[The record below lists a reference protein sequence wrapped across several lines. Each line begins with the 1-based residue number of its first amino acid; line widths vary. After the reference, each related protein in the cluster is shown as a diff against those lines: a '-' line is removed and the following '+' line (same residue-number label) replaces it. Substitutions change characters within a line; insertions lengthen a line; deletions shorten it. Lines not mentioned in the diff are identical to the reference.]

1 MSGYAYFLVLPGKI
15 TRTIRPE
22 GPVMPAEFNFT
33 FGSFRSRVV
42 IREKLPE
49 ITEISGFSPP
59 CLVVCDEC
67 TRPMAERVA
76 GKSGAFLHVLQ
87 PGERR
92 KNWDS
97 VQTILQK
104 AREYGL
110 GRDGLFVAVGG
121 GVVCDLTAFSA
132 SVYMRGAKLALVPT
146 TLLAMADA
154 ALGGKTGFD
163 LGNIKNLA
171 GTFYP
176 AGEIVISLETL
187 ETLPKREWKSGMA
200 EIIKAAILS
209 KDSNRTLNS
218 VGAPNSAGT
227 LEAFRNPE
235 AVSARLE
242 ELIAMAVTVKGRI
255 VAADPRETGG
265 ERALLNLGH
274 SFGHALETA
283 AGLGSLSHGEAVA
296 WGIARSCELGLALGI
311 TPSERAKTI
320 QDILSAWGY
329 ETSVPCPFPVDINLF
344 KNALLSDKKKKAGT
358 LRFVIPNADW
368 AELVEYGSEAEMYLK
383 NLWRL

>member
-1 MSGYAYFLVLPGKI
+1 
-15 TRTIRPE
+15 
-22 GPVMPAEFNFT
+22 
-33 FGSFRSRVV
+33 
-42 IREKLPE
+42 
-49 ITEISGFSPP
+49 
-59 CLVVCDEC
+59 
-67 TRPMAERVA
+67 MAERVV

-87 PGERR
+87 PGEQR

-104 AREYGL
+104 ARECGL
-110 GRDGLFVAVGG
+110 GRDGLFAAVGG

-176 AGEIVISLETL
+176 AGEIIISLETL

-200 EIIKAAILS
+200 EIIKAAILNR
-209 KDSNRTLNS
+209 DS
-218 VGAPNSAGT
+218 GGT

-235 AVSARLE
+235 AVSACLE

-255 VAADPRETGG
+255 VEADPRETGG

-311 TPSERAKTI
+311 SPPERVKAI
-320 QDILSAWGY
+320 QGILSAWGY
-329 ETSVPCPFPVDINLF
+329 ESSVRCSFPVDLTLF
-344 KNALLSDKKKKAGT
+344 KNALSSDKKKKAGT
-358 LRFVIPNADW
+358 LRFVVPNADW
-368 AELVEYGSEAEMYLK
+368 AELADCSPKTETYLK
-383 NLWRL
+383 KLWAVMT

>member
-1 MSGYAYFLVLPGKI
+1 MPG
-15 TRTIRPE
+15 
-22 GPVMPAEFNFT
+22 EFNFT
-33 FGSFRSRVV
+33 FGSFHSRVV

-49 ITEISGFSPP
+49 ITEFSGFSPS

-67 TRPMAERVA
+67 TRPMAERIT
-76 GKSGAFLHVLQ
+76 GKSGAVPVVLQ
-87 PGERR
+87 PGERY

-97 VQTILQK
+97 VQTILRK
-104 AREYGL
+104 AHKCGL
-110 GRDGLFVAVGG
+110 GRDGLFIAVGG

-154 ALGGKTGFD
+154 AVGGKTGFD
-163 LGNIKNLA
+163 LENIKNLA

-176 AGEIVISLETL
+176 AGEIVISMETL

-200 EIIKAAILS
+200 EIIKAAIL
-209 KDSNRTLNS
+209 
-218 VGAPNSAGT
+218 AGGNADFRGIM
-227 LEAFRNPE
+227 EAFRDPG

-242 ELIAMAVTVKGRI
+242 EFIAMALTVKGNI
-255 VAADPRETGG
+255 VEADPRETGA

-283 AGLGSLSHGEAVA
+283 TGLGSLSHGEAVA
-296 WGIARSCELGLALGI
+296 WGIARSCELGLTLGI
-311 TPSERAKTI
+311 TPPERAKNI
-320 QDILSAWGY
+320 REILAAWNY
-329 ETSVPCPFPVDINLF
+329 ETSVPCPFPVDPNLF
-344 KNALLSDKKKKAGT
+344 KNALLSDKKKKSGK
-358 LRFVIPNADW
+358 LRFVVPNADR
-368 AELVEYGSEAEMYLK
+368 AELAGYGPEAETYLK

>member
-1 MSGYAYFLVLPGKI
+1 
-15 TRTIRPE
+15 
-22 GPVMPAEFNFT
+22 MPAEFNYT

-49 ITEISGFSPP
+49 ITEFSGFSPS
-59 CLVVCDEC
+59 CLVVCDEH
-67 TRPMAERVA
+67 TRPTAERIA

-87 PGERR
+87 PGEQH
-92 KNWDS
+92 KSWDS

-104 AREYGL
+104 ALECGL
-110 GRDGLFVAVGG
+110 GRDGLFAAVGG

-176 AGEIVISLETL
+176 AEEIFVSLETL
-187 ETLPKREWKSGMA
+187 KTLPEREWKSGMA

-209 KDSNRTLNS
+209 KGSGGILNS
-218 VGAPNSAGT
+218 AETPDSGET
-227 LEAFRNPE
+227 LEAFRDPE

-255 VAADPRETGG
+255 VEADPRETGG

-311 TPSERAKTI
+311 TPPERAKTI
-320 QDILSAWGY
+320 REILAAWGY
-329 ETSVPCPFPVDINLF
+329 ETSVPCPFSVDIKLF

-358 LRFVIPNADW
+358 LRFAVPNADW
-368 AELVEYGSEAEMYLK
+368 AELAGCGPEAETYLEK
-383 NLWRL
+383 LMAVMTI